1 MMTTIKSPLNIYNK
15 LPCTVQEY
23 IDSKSNL
30 PASFNAN
37 DETPFAL
44 ISLCSQGEFTLTYLS
59 IRRLA
64 AQALLKCEETD
75 SIDVKVLKHI
85 PLGGNNESFQCLY
98 NGIDITVYVFHLLEN
113 VLVGGAR
120 ATMIDATM
128 CKDNNVSLSAVEWL
142 DTAKTE
148 CFIAGPRQE

>member
-1 MMTTIKSPLNIYNK
+1 MIKRVFETYNK

-23 IDSKSNL
+23 IDSKSTDHASLNSNTN
-30 PASFNAN
+30 ASFLQ
-37 DETPFAL
+37 T
-44 ISLCSQGEFTLTYLS
+44 SLCLNGERVFTYLT

-98 NGIDITVYVFHLLEN
+98 NGIDLTVYVFHLLEN

-128 CKDNNVSLSAVEWL
+128 CKDNTVSLLAVGWL